1 MSGESVAWDSFSWR
15 AGAEDY
21 KFAIQDRGLI
31 GIVSVSDGRSFALP
45 MVVWEAMFDAIK
57 TNRKSKAK
65 LDANAPARFG
75 ARWSE
80 KESDELAAKFRSG
93 RSIDDL
99 AREHAR
105 TVWSIEGQLAKM
117 GLWDRIERRR
127 VA

>member
-1 MSGESVAWDSFSWR
+1 MSVESVAWDSFSWR
-15 AGAEDY
+15 SGAENYRFD
-21 KFAIQDRGLI
+21 IRDHGLI
-31 GIVSVSDGRSFALP
+31 GVINVSDGRTFALP
-45 MVVWEAMFDAIK
+45 MVVWDAMFDAIK
-57 TNRKSKAK
+57 TTRKSKAK
-65 LDANAPARFG
+65 ADTNAPARYG

-105 TVWSIEGQLAKM
+105 TVWSIEGQLTKM

-127 VA
+127 VT